1 MLSLGVNAA
10 AVLLMVAVFSATGGL
25 TGLEIGIAGGSGVVG
40 SKLLESVFGEDAARR
55 MAQRARIDLIERMQ
69 NLLDAHRQRFTDS
82 LNTINA
88 GPEPAQVLEAAQ
100 QTRHIGHE
108 LAVDGSP
115 TGKEIRG

>member
-55 MAQRARIDLIERMQ
+55 MAQRARTDLIERMQ
-69 NLLDAHRQRFTDS
+69 NLLDVHRQRFTDS
-82 LNTINA
+82 LNTVNA

-100 QTRHIGHE
+100 QTHRIGHE

-115 TGKEIRG
+115 TSKEIRG

>member
-69 NLLDAHRQRFTDS
+69 NLLGAHRQRFTDS
-82 LNTINA
+82 LNTVNA
-88 GPEPAQVLEAAQ
+88 GPEPAQVLEVAQ
-100 QTRHIGHE
+100 QTHRIGHE

-115 TGKEIRG
+115 ASKEIRG

>member
-1 MLSLGVNAA
+1 
-10 AVLLMVAVFSATGGL
+10 
-25 TGLEIGIAGGSGVVG
+25 
-40 SKLLESVFGEDAARR
+40 

-100 QTRHIGHE
+100 QTHRIGHE
-108 LAVDGSP
+108 LAADGSP
-115 TGKEIRG
+115 ASKEIRG